1 MSETIECI
9 YSGTVLRPIKPLNLK
24 EGERIVVHIEK
35 KLPFETIKIQT
46 PVSREYIRSLRDES
60 WIPL

>member
-1 MSETIECI
+1 MHLIGDRSQA
-9 YSGTVLRPIKPLNLK
+9 YKTVKFK
-24 EGERIVVHIEK
+24 EGERVVVHIEK

>member
-1 MSETIECI
+1 MLETIECI
-9 YSGTVLRPIKPLNLK
+9 YSKTVLRHNKPLNLK

-60 WIPL
+60 WITL